1 MSPAVIRLLR
11 FLPALVAFAVVG
23 SAAGDSVSAEAF
35 YSHDV
40 DARQQSEQKPI
51 SGHESAATKGNPLTA
66 EFGDF
71 VREQLDKWR
80 VPGIAVAVVDG
91 DEVYA
96 EGYGYATL
104 PDVPATP
111 ETLWYGAST
120 TKAHVAAV
128 LSALIHSGNHSALL
142 SKGWS
147 TPISSIIR
155 DDFVLQDEWATNHV
169 TLDDAVSHRTGMPRH
184 DGSLLSVVD
193 DGGSSDSSSSSRPA
207 TPRDVVR
214 NLRNLPLAA
223 EPRQVSYYCN
233 LMYATLSHVVETVTG
248 KWLGRVLREV
258 IWAPLGMDSTFFD
271 LQSALD
277 APEHMASGY
286 AWDDER
292 GEYKEIPYMT
302 LTEVSGAGS
311 VISNALDYAK
321 WIKSLI
327 QQSGPLSEQVHE
339 DIRTPRAFWGG
350 SPDKGYDLQLYGL
363 GWIRTLHKGHVVYTH
378 AGGMHAYGTEVYW
391 FPEAKYGVVVFGN
404 TATCHVVEEVVG
416 WKLID
421 DRLGIPEED
430 RFDYAKK
437 WKEGQDK
444 LAWLY
449 ENAVDVLYPERPDPV
464 LPSTL
469 NTSELA
475 GTYFDPGYGNITLR
489 EEPHP
494 DKPGEKILVAD
505 RPETTWKYSM
515 HFYHVSG
522 DHWIVYLPAPIYSGT
537 KFKDFYA
544 AQFKVGADGKAWGV
558 EVLMESR
565 ADPMPEGTV
574 LYRRVE

>member
-1 MSPAVIRLLR
+1 MGRLLR
-11 FLPALVAFAVVG
+11 FFPALLAFAAVG
-23 SAAGDSVSAEAF
+23 SAEDSINKAAAYNPHEVNAQ
-35 YSHDV
+35 
-40 DARQQSEQKPI
+40 QQSGQKLF
-51 SGHESAATKGNPLTA
+51 SEYHEPAPAKGNPLTA

-128 LSALIHSGNHSALL
+128 LSALIHSGNHSAAL

-184 DGSLLSVVD
+184 DGSLRSVVNED
-193 DGGSSDSSSSSRPA
+193 DGSGSRPA

-248 KWLGRVLREV
+248 KWLGQVLREV
-258 IWAPLGMDSTFFD
+258 IWAPLGMDATFFD
-271 LQSALD
+271 LESALD
-277 APEHMASGY
+277 AREQMASGY
-286 AWDDER
+286 AWDAER
-292 GEYKEIPYMT
+292 GEFEEIPYMT

-321 WIKSLI
+321 WVRSLI
-327 QQSGPLSEQVHE
+327 QRSGPLSEEVHE
-339 DIRTPRAFWGG
+339 DIRMPRAFWGG
-350 SPDKGYDLQLYGL
+350 SPSKGYDLELYGL
-363 GWIRTLHKGHVVYTH
+363 GWVRTLHKGHVVYTH
-378 AGGMHAYGTEVYW
+378 AGGMHAYGSEVYW
-391 FPEAKYGVVVFGN
+391 FPEEKYGVVVFGN

-421 DRLGIPEED
+421 DRLGVPEED

-437 WKEGQDK
+437 WKEGQDR
-444 LAWLY
+444 LTWLY
-449 ENAVDVLYPERPDPV
+449 ENAVDVLYPERPDPA

-475 GTYFDPGYGNITLR
+475 GTYYDPGYGSITLR

-515 HFYHVSG
+515 HFHHVSG
-522 DHWIVYLPAPIYSGT
+522 DHWIVYLPAPIYSGS
-537 KFKDFYA
+537 KFKDFQA
-544 AQFKVGADGKAWGV
+544 AEFKVGADGKAWGV

-565 ADPMPEGTV
+565 TDPMPEGRV
-574 LYRRVE
+574 LYRRVV